1 MSNCINITDKTQCTG
16 CRACEQLCPVG
27 AISMQEDTEGFIF
40 PSVNAEQCIKCGK
53 CTRQCHMINMPV
65 KTPVEN
71 EQFYACKSLDE
82 NTVMQSSSG
91 GMFSVL
97 AEHIIEKGGAVFGA
111 AFGENFKVEHFCAD
125 NVSDLQKLRGS
136 KYVASDTL
144 DTFTQAK
151 NLLDSGKYVLYS
163 GSPCH
168 IAGLRAFLNKDYDK
182 LLTVD
187 IICHGTPSY
196 KIFSKY
202 LGWLR
207 NKMDGEIDSI
217 YFRTK
222 KKGWKHNLLVKSKNK
237 TYLRNYGTDPYYNAF
252 HKGYICR
259 ESCYKCPYAD
269 SDRVGDITL
278 GDFWGIELAHP
289 EFVSPNGVS
298 VVSVN
303 TEKGRE
309 CFAAVKNQIAYIQS
323 DFEKAAKRNGNLTQP
338 TVRRE
343 KRDRIFLNIDTLDDV
358 SFVKTNLS
366 IPFSHKVK
374 STIKAAIP
382 YSLKNKLKQKLLK

>member
-53 CTRQCHMINMPV
+53 CTRQCHMINMPI

-82 NTVMQSSSG
+82 NIVMQSSSG
-91 GMFSVL
+91 GMFSVF

-217 YFRTK
+217 DFRSK
-222 KKGWKHNLLVKSKNK
+222 KKGWKLSLLVKSKDK
-237 TYLRNYGTDPYYNAF
+237 TRFSDYGTDPYYKAF
-252 HKGYICR
+252 HNGDIYR

-269 SDRVGDITL
+269 SSRIGDITL

-343 KRDRIFLNIDTLDDV
+343 KRDRIFLNIDALDDV